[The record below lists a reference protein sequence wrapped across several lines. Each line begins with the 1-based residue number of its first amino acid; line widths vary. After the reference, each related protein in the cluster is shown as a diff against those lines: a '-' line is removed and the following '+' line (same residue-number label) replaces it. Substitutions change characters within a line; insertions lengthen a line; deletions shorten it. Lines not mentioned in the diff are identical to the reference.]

1 MSTCI
6 AILMVAAATTL
17 FDLKWLTN
25 KRLIISYAVI
35 YALGLTLG
43 IYVLMFPHTQ
53 GPAQWYIRIFGQ
65 LSRAI
70 FIQS

>member
-1 MSTCI
+1 MSTYI
-6 AILMVAAATTL
+6 AILLVAAATTL

-25 KRLIISYAVI
+25 KRLIISYAVV

-43 IYVLMFPHTQ
+43 IYILLFPHTP
-53 GPAQWYIRIFGQ
+53 GPAQWYIRIFGG